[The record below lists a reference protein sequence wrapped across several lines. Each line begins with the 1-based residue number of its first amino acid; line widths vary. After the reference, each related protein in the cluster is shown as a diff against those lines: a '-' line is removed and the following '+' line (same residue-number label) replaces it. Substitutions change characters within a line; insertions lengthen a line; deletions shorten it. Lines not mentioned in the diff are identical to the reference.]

1 MESNKDIIEKI
12 EKERENADQLK
23 ELLEKQE
30 KNLDITKEEKNK
42 LQMQVDA
49 FELCCEIQAQNQN
62 DFAETGSVTGWC
74 TPRRFAE
81 AGDSCWSTE
90 INCDDKPVHTQD
102 FWQLFLLVGRRKW

>member
-1 MESNKDIIEKI
+1 MESVREKYTKSLESNKDITEKI

-49 FELCCEIQAQNQN
+49 FELCCEIQAPNQK
-62 DFAETGSVTGWC
+62 DFAETGSETGWC

-81 AGDSCWSTE
+81 AGDSC
-90 INCDDKPVHTQD
+90 
-102 FWQLFLLVGRRKW
+102 

>member
-1 MESNKDIIEKI
+1 MESVREKYTKSLESNKDITEKI

-23 ELLEKQE
+23 ERQE

-49 FELCCEIQAQNQN
+49 FELCCEIQAPNQK
-62 DFAETGSVTGWC
+62 DFAETGSETGWC

-81 AGDSCWSTE
+81 AGDSC
-90 INCDDKPVHTQD
+90 
-102 FWQLFLLVGRRKW
+102 